1 MAFTLTPS
9 SLPSSNEGIAV
20 NQTVEITTS
29 GFGGGTVESISVTH
43 TAIEGTISVAT
54 DVGSSSFTI
63 TGKYNDNFD
72 KSITY
77 QDSDSATK
85 TATRWKNLEPGYNL
99 IEKFTPTTGG
109 SVPCTYTVVVNGTTT
124 LTITQTVTNAG
135 YSGGK
140 EGLVV
145 AVAGGKY

>member
-1 MAFTLTPS
+1 MSFTLTPS

-20 NQTVEITTS
+20 NQTVEITS
-29 GFGGGTVESISVTH
+29 GGFGGGAVESITVTRSS
-43 TAIEGTISVAT
+43 IEGTISVST
-54 DVGSSSFTI
+54 DVGGSSFTI

-77 QDSDSATK
+77 QDSNGVTK
-85 TATRWKNLEPGYNL
+85 TATRWKNLEPGYNF
-99 IEKFTPTTGG
+99 IQNFTPSTGG
-109 SVPCTYTVVVNGTTT
+109 SVPCTYTVVKNGTTT
-124 LTITQTVTNAG
+124 LTITQTVTNNG

-140 EGLVV
+140 EGLVA

>member
-1 MAFTLTPS
+1 MSFTLTPS

-29 GFGGGTVESISVTH
+29 GFGGGTVESLTVTRSS
-43 TAIEGTISVAT
+43 IEGTIAVAT
-54 DVGSSSFTI
+54 DVSGPSFTI

-77 QDSDSATK
+77 QDSNGATK

-99 IEKFTPTTGG
+99 IEKFTPSTGG
-109 SVPCTYTVVVNGTTT
+109 SVPCTYTVVINGTTT
-124 LTITQTVTNAG
+124 LTIVQTVTNSG

-140 EGLVV
+140 EGLVT
-145 AVAGGKY
+145 AVAGAKY

>member
-1 MAFTLTPS
+1 MSFTLTPS
-9 SLPSSNEGIAV
+9 SLPSSNEGINV
-20 NQTVEITTS
+20 NQTVEITSS
-29 GFGGGTVESISVTH
+29 GFGGGAVESIAVTH
-43 TAIEGTISVAT
+43 SSIEGTIAVTT
-54 DVGSSSFTI
+54 DVGGPSFTI

-77 QDSDSATK
+77 ENGSGVTK
-85 TATRWKNLEPGYNL
+85 TATRWKNLEPGYNF
-99 IEKFTPTTGG
+99 IQRFTPSTGG
-109 SVPCTYTVVVNGTTT
+109 SVPCVFTVVVNGTTT

-140 EGLVV
+140 EGLVT

>member
-1 MAFTLTPS
+1 MSFTLTPS

-20 NQTVEITTS
+20 NQTVEITS
-29 GFGGGTVESISVTH
+29 GGFGGGAVESITVTRSS
-43 TAIEGTISVAT
+43 IEGTISVST
-54 DVGSSSFTI
+54 DVGGSSFTI

-77 QDSDSATK
+77 QDSNGVTK
-85 TATRWKNLEPGYNL
+85 TATRWKNIPTEYNF
-99 IEKFTPTTGG
+99 IQNFTPSTGG
-109 SVPCTYTVVVNGTTT
+109 SVPCTYTVVINGTTT
-124 LTITQTVTNAG
+124 LTITQTVTNNG

-140 EGLVV
+140 EGLVT